1 MINKILFFT
10 NYPFTQ
16 RDYVRFGIDILAQNG
31 FNVEI
36 WDFTPILR
44 SHVIDAVEIFDSIN
58 IKHYHQFLYWHDA
71 KLAILKLTPN
81 CFIINLINYNFKSLS
96 IYRALSHTNIP
107 YCVLTA
113 LALPSPI
120 NKKSFINRLKES
132 TPSEVLNKIFIN
144 IPYNLMGILP
154 AATILLGGTASIRS
168 NYPINGQTEFLWVHT
183 LDYDLYLNEFYSTD
197 IDKIDLNMGVFLDQ
211 YLPHHP
217 DYITLNKTHPTTP
230 SEYYPKIN
238 KFFDTLENKYG
249 VDITI
254 AAHPR
259 SNYDKYPDYFGGRPI
274 IKGSTIELIK
284 KCGFVI
290 AHASTAINFAV
301 LFNKPVIFITT
312 KELQQN
318 IISSYIES
326 MALNL
331 NKKPI
336 YIDDPAKIDSEI
348 DYLSVNEKAY
358 AKYKNSYIKK
368 EGSEDLPFW
377 QIFANYIKKKYGN

>member
-16 RDYVRFGIDILAQNG
+16 RDYVRFGIDILTQNG
-31 FNVEI
+31 FNIEI

-58 IKHYHQFLYWHDA
+58 IKHYHQFLCLHDA
-71 KLAILKLTPN
+71 KHAIGKLNPS
-81 CFIINLINYNFKSLS
+81 CFIVNLINYDLKSFS
-96 IYRALSHTNIP
+96 IYRVISDTKLP

-113 LALPSPI
+113 LALPLPI

-132 TPSEVLNKIFIN
+132 TPFEVLNKIFTN
-144 IPYNLMGILP
+144 IPYNFMGIRP
-154 AATILLGGTASIRS
+154 ATTILVGGIASTES
-168 NYPINGQTEFLWVHT
+168 NYPINKQTEILWLHT
-183 LDYDLYLNEFYSTD
+183 LDYDLYLNELCSTD
-197 IDKIDLNMGVFLDQ
+197 MDKIDLNMGVFIDQ

-238 KFFDTLENKYG
+238 KFFDNLENKYG
-249 VDITI
+249 VNITI
-254 AAHPR
+254 AAHPS
-259 SNYDKYPDYFGGRPI
+259 SNYDKYPDYFGGKPV
-274 IKGSTIELIK
+274 IKESTIKLIK

-301 LFNKPVIFITT
+301 LFNKPVLFITT

-318 IISSYIES
+318 IMSSYIES
-326 MALNL
+326 MALKL
-331 NKKPI
+331 GKKPI
-336 YIDDPAKIDSEI
+336 CIDDPTNINSEI
-348 DYLSVNEKAY
+348 DYLSINEKAY
-358 AKYKNSYIKK
+358 ATYKNSYVKK
-368 EGSEDLPFW
+368 DGSDDLPFW

>member
-16 RDYVRFGIDILAQNG
+16 RDYVRFGIDLLTQNG

-44 SHVIDAVEIFDSIN
+44 PHVIGAVEIPGPKN
-58 IKHYHQFLYWHDA
+58 IKHYQQFLCWHDA
-71 KLAILKLTPN
+71 KLAIVKLTPN
-81 CFIINLINYNFKSLS
+81 CFIINLINYDFKSLS
-96 IYRALSHTNIP
+96 IYRALSYTKLP
-107 YCVLTA
+107 YCVLSA

-132 TPSEVLNKIFIN
+132 TPSEVLNKIFTN
-144 IPYNLMGILP
+144 IPYNLMGIRP
-154 AATILLGGTASIRS
+154 AATILVGGTASTRS
-168 NYPINGQTEFLWVHT
+168 NYPINKQTEILWLHT
-183 LDYDLYLNEFYSTD
+183 LDYDLYLNDFYSTG

-217 DYITLNKTHPTTP
+217 DHITLNRTTPTTP
-230 SEYYPKIN
+230 GEYYPKIN
-238 KFFDTLENKYG
+238 KFFDYLENKYG
-249 VDITI
+249 VNITI
-254 AAHPR
+254 AAHPS
-259 SNYDKYPDYFGGRPI
+259 SNYDKYPDYFGRRPV

-301 LFNKPVIFITT
+301 LFNKPVLFITT

-326 MALNL
+326 IALNL
-331 NKKPI
+331 GKKPI
-336 YIDDPAKIDSEI
+336 CIDDPTKIDSEI
-348 DYLSVNEKAY
+348 DYLPINEKSY
-358 AKYKNSYIKK
+358 AMYKNSYIKK